1 MQEDVVQ
8 EHAIRGVA
16 IRVGARAAISGTRVL
31 VAQPRTVGDMTSV
44 WKEAHETTHA
54 VANAVLAKYG
64 KDALRGRAREA
75 AETWVATIADAA

>member
-1 MQEDVVQ
+1 M
-8 EHAIRGVA
+8 
-16 IRVGARAAISGTRVL
+16 
-31 VAQPRTVGDMTSV
+31 AQPRTVGDTSV

-75 AETWVATIADAA
+75 AETWAATNDSGCGVSHEKGELLNYTGGSSPIPTCGVSSLDAQ

>member
-1 MQEDVVQ
+1 M
-8 EHAIRGVA
+8 
-16 IRVGARAAISGTRVL
+16 
-31 VAQPRTVGDMTSV
+31 GDTSV

-75 AETWVATIADAA
+75 AETWAATIADAA